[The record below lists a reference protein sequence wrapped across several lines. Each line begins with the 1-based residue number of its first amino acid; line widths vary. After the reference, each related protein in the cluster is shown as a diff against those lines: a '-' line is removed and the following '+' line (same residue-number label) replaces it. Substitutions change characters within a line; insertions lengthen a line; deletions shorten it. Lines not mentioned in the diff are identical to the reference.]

1 MHVGYPQ
8 LNLGL
13 LALLLFHLEEQRAVD
28 PRQNTTEGDGGTDQR
43 IQLFVPTD
51 GQLEVTRGDTLD
63 LEVLGGVSGKLE
75 DFGSQVFEDSS
86 DIHGSYGQL
95 TSISRGGRSVD
106 SRSNIPL
113 APTRIL
119 FWVLFFKKRL
129 TRPQGNYGVIS
140 QPF

>member
-28 PRQNTTEGDGGTDQR
+28 PRQNTTEGDGGPDQR
-43 IQLFVPTD
+43 IQLFVTTD

-75 DFGSQVFEDSS
+75 DFGSQVFEDGS
-86 DIHGSYGQL
+86 DIHGSY
-95 TSISRGGRSVD
+95 R
-106 SRSNIPL
+106 
-113 APTRIL
+113 
-119 FWVLFFKKRL
+119 
-129 TRPQGNYGVIS
+129 
-140 QPF
+140 